1 MQGEELISLLVHISK
16 SDNHFDDFEL
26 SYILQVGQAVGLN
39 QYQIEETIRAEDT
52 LDPTFPK
59 TEQERMNIL
68 YYMLFLMKI
77 DQNVSHKEKEL
88 IHHYGFKLGFSK
100 AMLDEFVHL
109 ISKHQNSNVP
119 TNQMLSIIKK
129 YQN

>member
-1 MQGEELISLLVHISK
+1 MQAEELISLLVHISK

-26 SYILQVGQAVGLN
+26 SYILQVGQAIGLE
-39 QYQIEETIRAEDT
+39 QYKIEETIRSGKT
-52 LDPTFPK
+52 IDPTFPK
-59 TEQERMNIL
+59 TEQERMSIL

-77 DQNVSHKEKEL
+77 DKAVSEREKDL

-100 AMLDEFVHL
+100 LMLDEFIQL
-109 ISKHQNSNVP
+109 ISQHQDSRVP
-119 TNQMLSIIKK
+119 TDQMIAIIRK

>member
-16 SDNHFDDFEL
+16 SDKHFDEFEF
-26 SYILQVGQAVGLN
+26 SYIMQVGQAVGLS
-39 QYQIEETIRAEDT
+39 QVQIEETIRSSSK

-59 TEQERMNIL
+59 SEQDRMNIL

-77 DQNVSHKEKEL
+77 DKNVNANEKEL
-88 IHHYGFKLGFSK
+88 IHFYGFKLGFSK
-100 AMLDEFVHL
+100 PMLDDFINL
-109 ISKHQNSNVP
+109 ICDHTDSHVP
-119 TNQMLSIIKK
+119 TDEMLNIIKK